1 MKVGLL
7 VPNLGPLATGP
18 GSVDVVT
25 TIALKAEELGY
36 DALWVADHVVL
47 PIHIKSRYPYNDTG
61 EFPANPADG
70 FLEPL
75 SLLGY
80 LAGATKRVRLGTWVL
95 VLPHRNPIVTAKMFA
110 TLDVLSRGRMMLGAG
125 IGWMEEEI
133 SLLGA
138 PFKKRGRLSDEY
150 LRAMRELWT
159 NPDPQFEGEF
169 CQFSDIKCEPKP
181 VQNPLPVWIGGHS
194 ARAMRRVV
202 EYGHGWVAVAR
213 SYDGFKEGMEM
224 IRVAADKAGR
234 DMSSIQ
240 ILVAPSYATSVDTF
254 IEETKRYQDLGYD
267 SFLAPLPLWSDK
279 LEEGV
284 GFMEDFAQKVTLK
297 SQR

>member
-25 TIALKAEELGY
+25 TIAMKAEELGY
-36 DALWVADHVVL
+36 DALWVADHVIM
-47 PIHIKSRYPYNDTG
+47 PMHIESRYPYNDTG

-150 LRAMRELWT
+150 LQAMRELWT
-159 NPDPQFEGEF
+159 NPDPQFDGEF
-169 CQFSDIKCEPKP
+169 CKFSDIKCEPKP

-202 EYGHGWVAVAR
+202 EHGDGWVAVAK
-213 SYDGFKEGMEM
+213 SYDGFKEGVEM

-234 DMSSIQ
+234 DMSSIK
-240 ILVAPSYATSVDTF
+240 ILIAPAYTTSVDTF

-267 SFLAPLPLWSDK
+267 SFLAPLPLWSDR

-284 GFMEDFAQKVTLK
+284 GFMEDFAQKVTLEP
-297 SQR
+297 

>member
-25 TIALKAEELGY
+25 EIAMKAEALGY
-36 DALWVADHVVL
+36 DALWVADHVIM
-47 PIHIKSRYPYNDTG
+47 PTNIRSRYPYNDTG
-61 EFPANPADG
+61 DFPADPSDG
-70 FLEPL
+70 LLEPI

-138 PFKKRGRLSDEY
+138 PFKKRGKLSDEY
-150 LRAMRELWT
+150 IEAMRELWT
-159 NPDPQFEGEF
+159 NPDPRFDGEF
-169 CQFSDIKCEPKP
+169 CQFDNIKCEPKP
-181 VQNPLPVWIGGHS
+181 IQKPLPVWIGGHS

-202 EYGHGWVAVAR
+202 EYGDGWVAVAK
-213 SYDGFKEGMEM
+213 SYEGFKEGMEL

-234 DMSSIQ
+234 DMDTIK
-240 ILVAPSYATSVDTF
+240 ILIAPGYTTTIDSF
-254 IEETKRYQDLGYD
+254 IDEAKRYQDDGYD

-279 LEEGV
+279 LDECL
-284 GFMEDFAQKVTLK
+284 GFMEDFAAKTTLEY
-297 SQR
+297 

>member
-25 TIALKAEELGY
+25 TIATKAEELGY
-36 DALWVADHVVL
+36 DAL
-47 PIHIKSRYPYNDTG
+47 
-61 EFPANPADG
+61 
-70 FLEPL
+70 
-75 SLLGY
+75 
-80 LAGATKRVRLGTWVL
+80 
-95 VLPHRNPIVTAKMFA
+95 IVTAKMFA

-138 PFKKRGRLSDEY
+138 PFKKRGKLSDEY

-159 NPDPQFEGEF
+159 NPDPQFDGEF

-202 EYGHGWVAVAR
+202 ELGDGWVAVAK
-213 SYDGFKEGMEM
+213 SYTGFKEGVEM

-234 DMSSIQ
+234 DMNSIK
-240 ILVAPSYATSVDTF
+240 ILVAPAYTTSVDAF

-284 GFMEDFAQKVTLK
+284 GFMEDFAQKSNLE
-297 SQR
+297 S

>member
-1 MKVGLL
+1 MKFGTIL
-7 VPNLGPLATGP
+7 PHIGPLAAGP
-18 GSVDVVT
+18 
-25 TIALKAEELGY
+25 
-36 DALWVADHVVL
+36 DALDSLLSVAQKTEALGFDSLWVGDHVVI
-47 PIHIKSRYPYNDTG
+47 PTSIKPRYPYNDTG
-61 EFPANPADG
+61 EFPLPAEAAL
-70 FLEPL
+70 LEPL
-75 SLLGY
+75 TVLGF
-80 LAGATKRVRLGTWVL
+80 LTGVTRRVRLGPSVL

-110 TLDVLSRGRMMLGAG
+110 SLDVLSRGRIIFGAG

-138 PFKKRGRLSDEY
+138 PFKRRGALSDEY

-159 NPDPQFEGEF
+159 NPDPQFDGEF

-202 EYGHGWVAVAR
+202 EYGDGWVAVAR
-213 SYDGFKEGMEM
+213 SYEGFKEGVEM

-284 GFMEDFAQKVTLK
+284 GFMEDFAQKVTLE
-297 SQR
+297 S